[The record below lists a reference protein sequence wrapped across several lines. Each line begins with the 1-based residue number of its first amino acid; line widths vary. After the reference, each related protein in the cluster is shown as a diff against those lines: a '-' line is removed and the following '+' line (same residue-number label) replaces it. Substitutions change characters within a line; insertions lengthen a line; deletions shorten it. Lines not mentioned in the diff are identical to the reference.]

1 MVYSLAT
8 AAPGTIVVGR
18 VVTAKEREDEMDDIY
33 PDDFYPDETYE
44 EPHQDDYDYEPAPK
58 KGMSGWMIAL
68 IILLVLLVLCCI
80 CLCIATFLLLPT
92 IETMGTTI
100 MQTVE
105 ATTPMP

>member
-1 MVYSLAT
+1 
-8 AAPGTIVVGR
+8 
-18 VVTAKEREDEMDDIY
+18 
-33 PDDFYPDETYE
+33 
-44 EPHQDDYDYEPAPK
+44 
-58 KGMSGWMIAL
+58 MSGWLIAL
-68 IILLVLLVLCCI
+68 IILLVLLILCCI